1 MDAKAALLQ
10 KLRDAQS
17 SVPGVDPWERKKN
30 EWVDDLEKL
39 VATIEDWLAQARDE
53 GLVAIE
59 KKVIEL
65 REEDL
70 GPYDVPTLEIRT
82 RTRHPRTVHV
92 LPRGMRIVGVVG
104 AEPSHRA
111 RKASATGRVDL
122 ISGASRTILLRAK
135 KGQKT
140 AWEVVLAGGGTV
152 ELDEERF
159 LDAFN
164 ELIE

>member
-30 EWVDDLEKL
+30 EWVDDLENL
-39 VATIEDWLAQARDE
+39 VATIGDWLAQARDE

-70 GPYDVPTLEIRT
+70 GPYDVPTLEIHT
-82 RTRHPRTVHV
+82 RTRHPRTVRV
-92 LPRGMRIVGVVG
+92 LPRGMRIVGIIG
-104 AEPSHRA
+104 AGPSQRT
-111 RKASATGRVDL
+111 RKSQATGRVD
-122 ISGASRTILLRAK
+122 IVSGAARTMLLRAK
-135 KGQKT
+135 KGAKT
-140 AWEVVLAGGGTV
+140 SWEIVLADGTTSP
-152 ELDEERF
+152 LDEEGF
-159 LDAFN
+159 SASFN